1 MAVRELPQFRQMNLW
16 LSGVLEFISM
26 VLLYEMDNASAILDT
41 GGIRKSDT
49 DDNDWYQEVNVA
61 FMVRISPLT
70 YPFWLRSLL
79 VQI

>member
-1 MAVRELPQFRQMNLW
+1 MNLW

-41 GGIRKSDT
+41 SDT
-49 DDNDWYQEVNVA
+49 DDNDLYQAVNVA

-79 VQI
+79 GQI